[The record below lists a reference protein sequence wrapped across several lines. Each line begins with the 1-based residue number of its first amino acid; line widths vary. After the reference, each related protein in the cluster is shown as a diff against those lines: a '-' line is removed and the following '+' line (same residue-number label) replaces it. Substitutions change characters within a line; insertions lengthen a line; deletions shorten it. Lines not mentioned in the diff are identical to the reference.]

1 MLPPVRPWRPLA
13 PIGRLLGWL
22 LAGLA
27 AHAGAQPACGPSCEL
42 GAAAP
47 HAATGL
53 AGSAGGARTPRE
65 WSGAP
70 TAMLPRVWS
79 PSMSR
84 QDVRLGRVNAD
95 HDDAYLYRLPYA
107 DGVTY
112 PVIQAYGA
120 KLSHRGAEQFT
131 IDFGMPVGTPVY
143 AAREGVVVLFEDSH
157 EGGCFRDECSKLAN
171 FVVILHD
178 DGTTGEYFHLQHG
191 SVQVAVGQHVTRGQP
206 LARSGNTGY
215 STAPHLHFGV
225 YRTAAD
231 GHTQSLPVR
240 FATRL
245 GAVVAP
251 RTGARYLN
259 AAQR

>member
-1 MLPPVRPWRPLA
+1 MPFARPRRPQAPV
-13 PIGRLLGWL
+13 GRLLGCL
-22 LAGLA
+22 LVGLA
-27 AHAGAQPACGPSCEL
+27 AHAGAQPACTPSCAL
-42 GAAAP
+42 GAVSVP
-47 HAATGL
+47 AATGL
-53 AGSAGGARTPRE
+53 TNAAGGARTPRE
-65 WSGAP
+65 WP
-70 TAMLPRVWS
+70 RPLTTTLPRTWS
-79 PSMSR
+79 PTMTR

-120 KLSHRGAEQFT
+120 KLSHRGSEQFT
-131 IDFGMPVGTPVY
+131 VDFGMPVGTPVY
-143 AAREGVVVLFEDSH
+143 AAREGVVALFEDSH
-157 EGGCFRDECSKLAN
+157 DGGCWREECSKLAN

-191 SVQVAVGQHVTRGQP
+191 SVQVAIGQHVARGQL

-231 GHTQSLPVR
+231 GRTQSIAVR

-245 GAVVAP
+245 GAVVTP

-259 AAQR
+259 VARR